1 MPTPKTKARATRR
14 VSIKEKLALIE
25 ASLSDLRAMVNSHCG
40 EQAIKTA
47 RIAGIAA
54 ADEILEGLPQKKR
67 PGPQLWNEFLK
78 NYMKQQESSGRKLTR
93 PQAMAEAGPN
103 YRKKYG
109 VTKKVSKAVQ
119 PTPARVSPV
128 KSINTLSTA
137 STLEDEEE
145 RNGNAVENLRNRNA
159 VENVRNANAVENV
172 RNTNAVENVRN
183 ANAAATVRNANAAE
197 NVRNANAVENLR
209 NANSAANVRNANAPQ
224 NANNQSKSRVSNRRP
239 NQVSNQVETTKS
251 ETNVFKNRMNNQNVG
266 SSTNLRPNTTYY
278 GYEDEGV
285 GENSV
290 ARKVVIDGE
299 DYFMTDQDR
308 GLFKRSGEDMGE
320 WIGYLEP
327 GGHIRYTNSP
337 ANA

>member
-1 MPTPKTKARATRR
+1 MPPAKTKARATRR

-25 ASLSDLRAMVNSHCG
+25 ASLSDLRTMVNSHCG

-109 VTKKVSKAVQ
+109 VTKKVSKTVQ

-137 STLEDEEE
+137 STLEDEDE
-145 RNGNAVENLRNRNA
+145 RNRNA
-159 VENVRNANAVENV
+159 VENVRNANATENV
-172 RNTNAVENVRN
+172 RNANATENVRN
-183 ANAAATVRNANAAE
+183 ANAAANVRNANAAE
-197 NVRNANAVENLR
+197 NVRNGNAAENVR
-209 NANSAANVRNANAPQ
+209 NGNAAENVRNANAPQ
-224 NANNQSKSRVSNRRP
+224 NANNQSKSRVSNNRRS

-251 ETNVFKNRMNNQNVG
+251 ETNVFKNRMNNQNLG

-278 GYEDEGV
+278 GYEDEGL

>member
-25 ASLSDLRAMVNSHCG
+25 ASLSDLRTMVNSHCG

-47 RIAGIAA
+47 RIAGTAA
-54 ADEILEGLPQKKR
+54 ADEILERLPQKKR

-109 VTKKVSKAVQ
+109 VTKKVSKTVQ

-137 STLEDEEE
+137 STLEENEDE
-145 RNGNAVENLRNRNA
+145 RNRNA
-159 VENVRNANAVENV
+159 VENVRNANAVENLRNANAAANV
-172 RNTNAVENVRN
+172 RNGNAVENVRN
-183 ANAAATVRNANAAE
+183 GNAAA
-197 NVRNANAVENLR
+197 
-209 NANSAANVRNANAPQ
+209 
-224 NANNQSKSRVSNRRP
+224 NANNQSMNRVSNRVA
-239 NQVSNQVETTKS
+239 NQVSNQVENTKS
-251 ETNVFKNRMNNQNVG
+251 ETNAFKNRMNNQNIG

-278 GYEDEGV
+278 GYEDEGL

-299 DYFMTDQDR
+299 DFFMTDQDR

>member
-1 MPTPKTKARATRR
+1 MPPAKTKARATRR

-25 ASLSDLRAMVNSHCG
+25 ASLSDLRTMVNSHCG

-54 ADEILEGLPQKKR
+54 ADEILEGFPQKKR

-109 VTKKVSKAVQ
+109 VTKKVSKTVQ

-137 STLEDEEE
+137 STLEDEDQ
-145 RNGNAVENLRNRNA
+145 RNRNAVENLRNRNA
-159 VENVRNANAVENV
+159 VENARNANAV
-172 RNTNAVENVRN
+172 
-183 ANAAATVRNANAAE
+183 E

-209 NANSAANVRNANAPQ
+209 NANAAANVRNGNAAENVRNANAPQ
-224 NANNQSKSRVSNRRP
+224 NANNEFKTRVSNRVA
-239 NQVSNQVETTKS
+239 NQLANQVETTKS

-278 GYEDEGV
+278 GYEDEGL